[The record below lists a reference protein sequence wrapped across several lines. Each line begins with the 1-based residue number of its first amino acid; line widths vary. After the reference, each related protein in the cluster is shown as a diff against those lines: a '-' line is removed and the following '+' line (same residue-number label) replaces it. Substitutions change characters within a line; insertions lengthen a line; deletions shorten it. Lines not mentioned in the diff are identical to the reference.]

1 MGELYRTYRIR
12 LRFTHLE
19 ALNYELLL
27 DDSSVFSKI
36 TVMSQVTAST
46 PHTISVNTDLS
57 SLHASIANE
66 LADFKNYYREALH
79 TDVFLL
85 NQILKYLLRMK
96 GKQIR
101 PVLVFLAAKTAGN
114 VTDRTN
120 VAATMIELL
129 HTATLIHDDVVDEA
143 DRRRGLFSINKIWRN
158 KAGVLLGDYLLSKGL
173 LIALDN
179 NEFELLKIVSQ
190 AVRRMSEGEL
200 RQMKASSLQNIT
212 REKYFKIIS
221 DKTASLFSACCE
233 TGAVS
238 AGADTDSAV
247 KMRDI
252 GEHLG
257 IAFQIQDDLLDYG
270 SADIGKPTGNDI
282 QERKV
287 TLPLIEAMELGDK
300 KTAVR
305 IRRLFG
311 KRKKTSAEV
320 QEIID
325 FVHKSGGYE
334 KAVSTMND
342 YADNAIGILET
353 YPPSDARASM
363 AGTIRYITIRSK

>member
-1 MGELYRTYRIR
+1 
-12 LRFTHLE
+12 
-19 ALNYELLL
+19 
-27 DDSSVFSKI
+27 
-36 TVMSQVTAST
+36 VT
-46 PHTISVNTDLS
+46 TDLKT
-57 SLHASIANE
+57 LHGAIADD
-66 LADFKNYYREALH
+66 LSRFKVYYKDALR

-85 NQILKYLLRMK
+85 NQILAYLLRMK
-96 GKQIR
+96 GKEIR
-101 PVLVFLAAKTAGN
+101 PTMVFLAAKTTGT

-143 DRRRGLFSINKIWRN
+143 DRRRGLFSINKVWRN

-179 NEFELLKIVSQ
+179 DEFESLKIVSH

-200 RQMKASSLQNIT
+200 RQMKASSLQNMT
-212 REKYFKIIS
+212 REKYFRIIS

-238 AGADTDSAV
+238 VGAS
-247 KMRDI
+247 KEEQELMRDI
-252 GEHLG
+252 GEYIG

-270 SADIGKPTGNDI
+270 STDIGKPTGNDI

-287 TLPLIEAMELGDK
+287 TLPLIDAMELGERS
-300 KTAVR
+300 TAVR

-311 KRKKTSAEV
+311 KRKKKAADV
-320 QEIID
+320 KEIVD
-325 FVHKSGGYE
+325 FVNQSGGYE
-334 KAVSTMND
+334 KAQATMNE
-342 YADNAIGILET
+342 YAQKAIDLLMKFPE
-353 YPPSDARASM
+353 SEARSSM
-363 AGTIRYITIRSK
+363 EATINYITTRRK

>member
-1 MGELYRTYRIR
+1 MGELYLTCRIR

-46 PHTISVNTDLS
+46 PHTISANTDLS

-101 PVLVFLAAKTAGN
+101 PVLVFLAAKTAGT

-212 REKYFKIIS
+212 REK
-221 DKTASLFSACCE
+221 
-233 TGAVS
+233 
-238 AGADTDSAV
+238 
-247 KMRDI
+247 
-252 GEHLG
+252 
-257 IAFQIQDDLLDYG
+257 
-270 SADIGKPTGNDI
+270 
-282 QERKV
+282 
-287 TLPLIEAMELGDK
+287 
-300 KTAVR
+300 
-305 IRRLFG
+305 
-311 KRKKTSAEV
+311 
-320 QEIID
+320 
-325 FVHKSGGYE
+325 
-334 KAVSTMND
+334 
-342 YADNAIGILET
+342 
-353 YPPSDARASM
+353 
-363 AGTIRYITIRSK
+363 